1 MVVYKNIE
9 DRIVKNI
16 EEETGI
22 RVEYSDEDARS
33 ENVNNHYRVTFENEY
48 DGDIKS
54 EREIDRRE
62 KILSY
67 EDSRR
72 VINDIVADL
81 FKNILTIEERSLRQR
96 GIKDLSMSEIHAL
109 EAIGT
114 GDGRM
119 MSEVADTLDITM
131 GTLTTT
137 ISKLESKGYAKREK
151 DPNDRRVVIASLTRK
166 GILVDKI
173 HRHFHEEMI
182 DHLMIDLKLD
192 ENQALINALMNINDF
207 FLKEYGGEHEV

>member
-9 DRIVKNI
+9 DKIVKNI
-16 EEETGI
+16 EEEKGI
-22 RVEYSDEDARS
+22 RVEFSDEGVKSDY
-33 ENVNNHYRVTFENEY
+33 EQDHYRVTFEN
-48 DGDIKS
+48 DD
-54 EREIDRRE
+54 EREVESEEVE
-62 KILSY
+62 KNTKNLSY
-67 EDSRR
+67 EDSRK
-72 VINDIVADL
+72 VINDIVVDL

-119 MSEVADTLDITM
+119 MSEVADALDITM

-166 GILVDKI
+166 GVLVDKI

-192 ENQALINALMNINDF
+192 EDQALINALMNINDF
-207 FLKEYGGEHEV
+207 FLKEYGGEHEI